1 MKILV
6 TGVAGFI
13 GFHLSKRLL
22 NEGHEVTGIDNMND
36 YYSVNLK
43 KLRISI
49 LESKKFTF
57 LKEDINNINLLNKKF
72 DLIINL
78 AAQAGV
84 RVAEDKYSLYQYSN
98 IDGFKAILAYCNNYG
113 LNKIIYASSSAVYDD
128 SCSNA
133 FSEEKTELKPKSLYG
148 KSKLINENDMEIFN
162 GEIDSIGLRFFSV
175 YGPFGRPDMAYFS
188 FSDLI
193 KKRRLIKLHNKGSM
207 ARDMTYITDAVDGI
221 MKAITFLMNSNKS
234 VNNELFNIG
243 SGSPILTSK
252 LLGVLEKKIGIKG
265 IVKNI
270 DVSDESLYTHADL
283 KKSNS
288 VLGYNPIVTFE
299 EGIQEFLDWHK
310 TYEKH

>member
-22 NEGHEVTGIDNMND
+22 DEGHEVTGIDNMND

-49 LESKKFTF
+49 LDSKKFTF
-57 LKEDINNINLLNKKF
+57 LKEDINKINLLNKKF

-84 RVAEDKYSLYQYSN
+84 RVAKDKRSLYQYSN
-98 IDGFKAILAYCNNYG
+98 IDGFKAIIAYCNNYG
-113 LNKIIYASSSAVYDD
+113 LNKIIYASSSSVYDD
-128 SCSNA
+128 SGLNA
-133 FSEEKTELKPKSLYG
+133 FSEEETELKPKSLYG

-162 GEIDSIGLRFFSV
+162 GKIDSIGLRFFSV

-193 KKRRLIKLHNKGSM
+193 KKRRLIKLHNNGSM

-221 MKAITFLMNSNKS
+221 MKAMAFLMNTNKN

-252 LLGVLEKKIGIKG
+252 LLGVLEKKIGKKA

-299 EGIQEFLDWHK
+299 EGIQEFLEWHK